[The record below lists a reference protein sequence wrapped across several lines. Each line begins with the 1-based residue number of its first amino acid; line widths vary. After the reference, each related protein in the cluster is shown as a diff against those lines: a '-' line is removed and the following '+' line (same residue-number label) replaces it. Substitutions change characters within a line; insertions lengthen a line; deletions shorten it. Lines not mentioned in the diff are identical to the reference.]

1 MIPYFPWC
9 VGDGPSNP
17 PLPYPSRCLR
27 GHRRFK
33 PTTMSLVSY
42 PPSRFCFLRGPF
54 APIFMFYLRYL
65 FDLQLARLV
74 APLL

>member
-1 MIPYFPWC
+1 
-9 VGDGPSNP
+9 
-17 PLPYPSRCLR
+17 
-27 GHRRFK
+27 
-33 PTTMSLVSY
+33 MSLVSY

-65 FDLQLARLV
+65 FDLQSARLV